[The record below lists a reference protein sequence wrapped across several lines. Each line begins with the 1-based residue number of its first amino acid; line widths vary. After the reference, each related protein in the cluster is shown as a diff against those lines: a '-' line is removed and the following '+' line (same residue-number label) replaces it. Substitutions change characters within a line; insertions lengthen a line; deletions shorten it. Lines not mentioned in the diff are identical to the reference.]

1 MTPTDRA
8 DDIPDSPFANSPF
21 KDNEDRPRL
30 FVSGV
35 WLQPREIQV
44 EEMAD
49 AEGCGCLFAVIL
61 IAAIVILAAILGSGC
76 APRYTVIPADRECV
90 PIRQTAPDAATARRT
105 YIEDPAS
112 ATGWYIPDATMLQ
125 LLDAD

>member
-1 MTPTDRA
+1 MTPTDRP

-21 KDNEDRPRL
+21 KDNEGRPRL

-49 AEGCGCLFAVIL
+49 DSGCGCLLAIVF
-61 IAAIVILAAILGSGC
+61 IAAAVCLAAILGSGC
-76 APRYTVIPADRECV
+76 TPRYTVIPADREAV
-90 PIRQTAPDAATARRT
+90 PIRQTAPDAAASRRT
-105 YIEDPAS
+105 YVEDPAA
-112 ATGWYIPDATMLQ
+112 ATGWYIPDAVMLQ
-125 LLDAD
+125 LMDAD